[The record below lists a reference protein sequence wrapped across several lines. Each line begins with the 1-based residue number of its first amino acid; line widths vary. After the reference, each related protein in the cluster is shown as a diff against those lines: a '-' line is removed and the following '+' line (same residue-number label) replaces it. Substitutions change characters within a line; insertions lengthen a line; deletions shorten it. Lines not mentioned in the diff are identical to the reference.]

1 MIIFM
6 MMLRVQ
12 QEIILFLFLH
22 LFTYSSGRCPFQN
35 PFWFI
40 DRPTADSVYD
50 ENGDMVANKI
60 RVIWGR
66 LENFKCIDYFQIE
79 YFKRTLNDPNNQV
92 LDITDKIDRSQK
104 HHDIE
109 VIPCTEYYF
118 KVVAAEDWNGIRDDF
133 KVYSDA
139 VRFTVKYTPRFNVL
153 PRFREKRRMNFLPQP
168 PPDLQN
174 EFSTNNL
181 QNEIL
186 QPKEEIFYNI
196 RWRLKDVDYPICL
209 HHFELHFLDLMDPF
223 NSTKFIRSVLQPF
236 KRPKFLLR
244 IQSVELGEECE
255 FDVQFIFKMYGIHRQ
270 SSITYWTPPPC
281 VFTTTTLPPPTSST
295 FNYTDWN
302 GTDLFLL
309 ENSNSSNYNIS
320 SMDYELNGI
329 ENDDD
334 SLIDFNSNV
343 NQSITN
349 VDSNDPTFLEVV
361 DNDDNIISTTRSYA
375 EEMKATR
382 AQISSLKEDYERI
395 GWQDFTALKDSF
407 FQSMKDFLKQM
418 KAEDVEE
425 DRVLF
430 EDGKHSYLKYVYY
443 NFIIR

>member
-1 MIIFM
+1 MIISM
-6 MMLRVQ
+6 MMLQ
-12 QEIILFLFLH
+12 QQVIILFLL
-22 LFTYSSGRCPFQN
+22 LFNYSSGRCPFQN

-60 RVIWGR
+60 RVMWGK

-79 YFKRTLNDPNNQV
+79 YFKRTSDEANNQI
-92 LDITDKIDRSQK
+92 LDITDKIDRSQR

-118 KVVAAEDWNGIRDDF
+118 KVVAAEDWNGIREDF
-133 KVYSDA
+133 KVYSDT

-153 PRFREKRRMNFLPQP
+153 PRFREKRRMNFLPDP
-168 PPDLQN
+168 PPSLQN
-174 EFSTNNL
+174 EMNL

-186 QPKEEIFYNI
+186 EQKEEIFYNI
-196 RWRLKDVDYPICL
+196 RWRLKDVDYPLCL

-223 NSTKFIRSVLQPF
+223 NSTKFIRRVLKPF
-236 KRPKFLLR
+236 KRPKFLLQ

-255 FDVQFIFKMYGIHRQ
+255 FDVQFIFKMFGIHRQ
-270 SSITYWTPPPC
+270 SSLTYWTPPPC

-295 FNYTDWN
+295 SNYTDWN
-302 GTDLFLL
+302 GTDLFSI

-320 SMDYELNGI
+320 SMDYELNEI
-329 ENDDD
+329 DDD
-334 SLIDFNSNV
+334 EAFIEFNTNAK
-343 NQSITN
+343 NQSTK
-349 VDSNDPTFLEVV
+349 VDSLTSLEVV
-361 DNDDNIISTTRSYA
+361 DTIISTTRSYA

-382 AQISSLKEDYERI
+382 AQISSLKKDYERI
-395 GWQDFTALKDSF
+395 GWQDFSTLKDSF
-407 FQSMKDFLKQM
+407 FESMKDFLTQM

-430 EDGKHSYLKYVYY
+430 EDGKNQSYLKCLL
-443 NFIIR
+443 